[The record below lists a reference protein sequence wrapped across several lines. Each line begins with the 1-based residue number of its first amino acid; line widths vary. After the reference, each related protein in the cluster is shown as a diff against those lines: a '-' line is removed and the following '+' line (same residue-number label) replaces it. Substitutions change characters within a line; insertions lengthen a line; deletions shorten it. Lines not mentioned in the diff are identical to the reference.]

1 MEILKLIG
9 KISQTGAELRN
20 TTFFNLYNTNFYNN
34 NKNCG
39 YFTVTGKF
47 TKNFLKS
54 NNT

>member
-1 MEILKLIG
+1 MALEMPP
-9 KISQTGAELRN
+9 
-20 TTFFNLYNTNFYNN
+20 FFNSYNTDFYNN
-34 NKNCG
+34 KKCG